1 MHASVRERRPALVLL
16 DDDLLEDAPA
26 PALWKDLAVSV
37 ALALLL
43 GLAFLI

>member
-1 MHASVRERRPALVLL
+1 MHARVEERRPALVFV
-16 DDDLLEDAPA
+16 DDLLEDAPV

-37 ALALLL
+37 ALALLF